1 MAEAK
6 KEVADPK
13 SANVVAL
20 SSMFE
25 QDQDMG
31 NENVGQEDLA
41 TPFLKII
48 SGQDDDIMNE
58 NENAKKG
65 DIYNTVNKE
74 IYKGKD
80 GIRVIPCSYQVRFI
94 QWAPRGAVSYTHL
107 RAHET

>member
-25 QDQDMG
+25 QDQGMG

-48 SGQDDDIMNE
+48 SG
-58 NENAKKG
+58 
-65 DIYNTVNKE
+65 
-74 IYKGKD
+74 
-80 GIRVIPCSYQVRFI
+80 
-94 QWAPRGAVSYTHL
+94 
-107 RAHET
+107 